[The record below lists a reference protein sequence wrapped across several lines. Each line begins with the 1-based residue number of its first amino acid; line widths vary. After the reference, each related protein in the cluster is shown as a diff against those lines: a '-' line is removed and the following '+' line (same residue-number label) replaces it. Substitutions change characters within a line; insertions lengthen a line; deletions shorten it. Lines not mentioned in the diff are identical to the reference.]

1 MFYFRDITQEP
12 GFGGMREVKWNR
24 QVREE
29 RDKTVGIDR
38 DNGWFC
44 PVPAGHWL
52 VSGGCML

>member
-1 MFYFRDITQEP
+1 MFYFRDITHEP

-44 PVPAGHWL
+44 PVPQAIGWCL
-52 VSGGCML
+52 EGYIL